1 MSCRCPHCGFET
13 GFTPLTI
20 KARKGDTTCPRC
32 GRLLPTAGTED
43 NLGETLRRMAQ
54 ENPPLFD
61 HLIEKM
67 DYRAARQRMFFWV
80 GAFVV
85 LVTTALLVYLWFHY
99 LP

>member
-1 MSCRCPHCGFET
+1 MSRKCPHCGFEP

-20 KARKGDTTCPRC
+20 KAREGATACPRC
-32 GRLLPTAGTED
+32 GQALSGPEMGRTF
-43 NLGETLRRMAQ
+43 GETLRRMAQ

-67 DYRAARQRMFFWV
+67 DRRAARQRVFLWV
-80 GAFVV
+80 GALVA
-85 LVTTALLVYLWFHY
+85 LVTMALLVYLLFHY